1 MNILITV
8 PRLPFPLNSGGR
20 IAIYNTIRSLSK
32 YHKLTLVIIDDDK
45 RNIQYIDELRVFSDS
60 IYFFGKSKIS
70 CYFNSICGLFSR
82 KPLQVGYF
90 YFKDVQKLIN
100 EIHQSHDL
108 FFAFMIRTS
117 CYGLNLKINKISYA
131 IDSMYLN
138 YLNSFANSTSLIW
151 RLIYKIEIPLL
162 FNCEKFYIKMY
173 NSTTYVNKEEALFWK
188 EFGRTM
194 HLPHGVDNSLFYY
207 DSCDVNFKNAVSF
220 VGRMD
225 YQPNIEAVKW
235 FCSHV
240 MTHVDKSICFYII
253 GGFPTSEIL
262 ELESNNIKVLGFVE
276 DPYIILKSS
285 ICSVSPMQ
293 TGGGLQTKILISMA
307 LGCIVISTNNSA
319 SSIDDAL
326 NNKNIIVEDDPVKM
340 AMIINDIYFNP
351 KNYLNI
357 KKESVTLAL
366 NNYSEECIEN
376 KLFNLVK
383 EFDL

>member
-1 MNILITV
+1 LNILITV

-60 IYFFGKSKIS
+60 IFFFGKSKFS
-70 CYFNSICGLFSR
+70 CYFNSLCGLFSR

-108 FFAFMIRTS
+108 FFAFMIRTTS
-117 CYGLNLKINKISYA
+117 YGLSLKISKINYA

-162 FNCEKFYIKMY
+162 FNYEKYYIKMY
-173 NSTTYVNKEEALFWK
+173 NSTTYVNKEEALFWL

-194 HLPHGVDNSLFYY
+194 HLPHGVENSLFNYNR
-207 DSCDVNFKNAVSF
+207 CDENFKNVVSF

-225 YQPNIEAVKW
+225 YQPNIDAVKW
-235 FCSHV
+235 FCSNV

-307 LGCIVISTNNSA
+307 LGCIVVSTSNSA

-340 AMIINDIYFNP
+340 AMIINDIYFNQEA
-351 KNYLNI
+351 YLNI
-357 KKESVTLAL
+357 KKESVSLAF